1 MLEVIV
7 LELTRSITKFITN
20 IKNVKENGTRRVQE
34 IGIQSS
40 YNYCTNDG
48 IQIKRAE
55 GKKQLLVSLDLAI
68 RGI

>member
-1 MLEVIV
+1 MVHAEYK
-7 LELTRSITKFITN
+7 R
-20 IKNVKENGTRRVQE
+20 

-40 YNYCTNDG
+40 YHYCTNDG
-48 IQIKRAE
+48 IQIKREE